1 MRGRILVAIT
11 LAVWAL
17 AIIPVVWQPC
27 DPVALVGA
35 VWQPPGDGHLFGTDN
50 LGRDVGCRA
59 LVGGWRICATAVLA
73 GALATAVGAFAGMLT
88 AWGARTGRTA
98 RWITA
103 AASDVALVLPP
114 LVVALVAAVALP
126 APLAVVVATLLTGA
140 PLTLR
145 VVSDITREARASG
158 FVRVARLRGDR
169 TAAILLQEVLPANAR
184 LVGGEFAQ
192 RTVMG
197 LQFGVGLHVLG
208 FGPSPPTADWGSALL
223 ENISGI
229 GLNPWAVF
237 VPALALGVLAAA
249 IGLLAHHLA
258 DRAGAR

>member
-145 VVSDITREARASG
+145 VVSDITREARASASSG
-158 FVRVARLRGDR
+158 WPGYAVTGPRRSCCRR
-169 TAAILLQEVLPANAR
+169 CCRANAR